1 MKPDLADG
9 SDSSAMSD
17 RSDMSSGERMA
28 QMKIYG
34 LAMIIAI
41 SGALA
46 SLFAGTVM
54 AADSARPT
62 VNVIPK
68 PVSVEYAEGFFTI
81 TPSTQVV
88 AEANAAA
95 EAAKLI
101 DALAPAMG
109 FRLSLSGGAK
119 RAMGTIVVGAGLS
132 ARPGQPH
139 GVAPTDLSKL
149 GDEGYTLR
157 VTPSS
162 ILIEAKE
169 PAGLFYGIQTLLQLL
184 PAQIFGKTKAEGV
197 EWKVP
202 SVSITDYPRFRW
214 RGLLVDPAR
223 HFIPLPDLMRF
234 IDTMALHK
242 FNSLQIHLTDDQGW
256 RIEIRKYPKL
266 VETGAWMDFSTMRGA
281 TADKPGGQRPGGF
294 YTQEDI
300 RRLVRYA
307 AERYVNIVPEIEMP
321 AHTGAAMV
329 SYPEISLYPQKLGIL
344 PPQKRWTANE
354 RVLAP
359 RPQTVA
365 FMQDVLTEV
374 MELFPSRYIH
384 IGGDE
389 ANTKHWKQSEEMQ
402 ALKRKLDLNDEAELH
417 SWFIKQ
423 MDAFLTRHGRRLVGW
438 DEILQGGLAPGATVM
453 SWRGEQ
459 GGITAANAGHD
470 VVMAPTSHT
479 YFDYYQGPA
488 DKEPRA
494 IGGNLPLEKVF
505 AFEPVP
511 QAVSPE
517 KTEHILGVQGQLWGE
532 YVSTARHREYMAYPR
547 AAALA
552 EVVWTP
558 KALKNYEDFLARLR
572 HHVGRLEAMGVN
584 YRKLD

>member
-1 MKPDLADG
+1 
-9 SDSSAMSD
+9 
-17 RSDMSSGERMA
+17 MA
-28 QMKIYG
+28 LMRTH
-34 LAMIIAI
+34 
-41 SGALA
+41 A
-46 SLFAGTVM
+46 SVTIMATASVLLCLLSGTVI
-54 AADSARPT
+54 ATDSARPT
-62 VNVIPK
+62 INVIPK
-68 PVSVEYAEGFFTI
+68 PISVETGEGFFVI

-88 AEANAAA
+88 APAPVFRQEDAGA

-109 FRLSLSGGAK
+109 FKLQIEPASQEKGRMGNSLAHAASIQL
-119 RAMGTIVVGAGLS
+119 MLDE
-132 ARPGQPH
+132 Q
-139 GVAPTDLSKL
+139 LSKL

-157 VTPSS
+157 VTPSGIS
-162 ILIEAKE
+162 IEAKK
-169 PAGLFYGIQTLLQLL
+169 PAGLFYGTQTLLQLL
-184 PAQIFGKTKAEGV
+184 PAQILGKTKAEDA

-234 IDTMALHK
+234 IDIMALHK

-266 VETGAWMDFSTMRGA
+266 VETGAWMDFSTVRGMA
-281 TADKPGGQRPGGF
+281 AGDRAGGQRPGGF
-294 YTQEDI
+294 YSQEDI
-300 RRLVRYA
+300 RRLVSYGS
-307 AERYVNIVPEIEMP
+307 ERYVNIVPEIEMP
-321 AHTGAAMV
+321 AHTGAAIV
-329 SYPEISLYPQKLGIL
+329 SYPEIGLYPAKLNAAAAE
-344 PPQKRWTANE
+344 KRWTAHE
-354 RVLAP
+354 GVLAP
-359 RPQTVA
+359 RPETVA
-365 FMQDVLTEV
+365 FMQDVLAEV
-374 MELFPSRYIH
+374 MELFPSGYIH

-389 ANTKHWKQSEEMQ
+389 ANMNHWKQSEEMQ
-402 ALKRKLDLNDEAELH
+402 ALERKLELKDEAELH

-423 MDAFLTRHGRRLVGW
+423 MDAFLTGHGRRLVGW

-494 IGGNLPLEKVF
+494 IGGNLPLEKVYS
-505 AFEPVP
+505 FEPVP
-511 QAVSPE
+511 QAVSPD
-517 KTEHILGVQGQLWGE
+517 KTGHILGVQGQLWGE
-532 YVSTARHREYMAYPR
+532 YIYNSRHLEYMAYPR

-552 EVVWTP
+552 EVAWTP

-572 HHVGRLEAMGVN
+572 CHVSRLEAMGVN
-584 YRKLD
+584 YRKLE